1 MRRSWFYSACL
12 ALVCT
17 VALGPAPAF
26 GQSLQLAP
34 APGGAVERPTAS
46 AMAVAE
52 APAIDGD
59 VLADSVWQ
67 QATPIAGFKQ
77 YQPDEGEPV
86 SERTEVRMI
95 FTRDTLF
102 IGVVCYDSDPAQIIV
117 SDSRRD
123 SSLDNTDSFRMIFDT
138 FQDVQNGFVFGTN
151 PAGVEYDGQV
161 TNEGQGGGGL
171 TGNQQS
177 GSGSGFNLNWD
188 GAWEVRTKTTE
199 SAGWP
204 SSPSRSRPCVT
215 RRAAN
220 QVWGVN
226 FQRNIRR
233 KNEEAYWAPIPRQF
247 NLYRV
252 SIAGT
257 VGGLQPPSFRNF
269 KLIPYV
275 LGEVNQIGA
284 TPADT
289 DPDGDAGIDVKYNLT
304 PSLTLDG
311 TYRTDFAQVEV
322 DDQQVNLDRFNL
334 FFPEKR
340 PFFLENA
347 GFFSVGNPGEVDLF
361 FSRRIGLN
369 SAGEAIPIIGG
380 GRASGKIGLW
390 NVGFLD
396 MQTEDAGITPSNN
409 FGVVRVSRELPNRSA
424 VGGIFVNRTGSGD
437 LRPRRR
443 LQPHVCGRR
452 QVGDRPELGGVGLRG
467 QDRHSGRREQ
477 GLRLQPPRAHPLPEM
492 GPRRGVPG
500 GGDLFNP
507 EVGFLTR
514 RGYRKPDVRVMT
526 RFRPKDFMKLQEVR
540 PHATVRGFWGFDG
553 FQETG
558 YAHLDNHWQF
568 RDSSEMHTGMNL
580 TREGLR
586 VPFEIFPGIFVPPG
600 TYDNA
605 EAQLVY
611 MTNQGAPLSVN
622 CMTFIGGFFSG
633 DRVTLN
639 PTVRVRPAETFQTEV
654 AYSRNDVNLPQGDFD
669 TNLLRTRVS
678 YSFNTA
684 GVHAGAGPVQRPRRP
699 LVDEPALRLAAGRQ
713 HRPVHRLQRQPRA
726 LRPLSRSP
734 RAHRPLADD
743 QVLAHVRRPAVTDH
757 TIAATAHGRY
767 LVDPVAEPAG
777 VLIGFHGQSETC
789 AIELEHL
796 REIRGDRPW
805 TLVSVQGLHRY
816 YTRRGD
822 VVAAWMTREDRELAI
837 ADNIAYV
844 RAVLD
849 AVTGSLA
856 TAAAAPRVLRLLAGH
871 RDGLPHRRVRRS
883 PR

>member
-77 YQPDEGEPV
+77 YQPDEGKPV

-199 SAGWP
+199 LGWMAEFAIP
-204 SSPSRSRPCVT
+204 FKTLRYPAT
-215 RRAAN
+215 AN

-275 LGEVNQIGA
+275 LGEVNQIGE
-284 TPADT
+284 TPAET

-424 VGGIFVNRTGSGD
+424 VGGIFVNRAGSGD
-437 LRPRRR
+437 LAPDNDYNRTYA
-443 LQPHVCGRR
+443 VDGKWGIGRNSVVSGFVAKTDTPGVESKDYAYNLR
-452 QVGDRPELGGVGLRG
+452 ARILYPKWDLDVGYQEV
-467 QDRHSGRREQ
+467 
-477 GLRLQPPRAHPLPEM
+477 A
-492 GPRRGVPG
+492 
-500 GGDLFNP
+500 DLFNP

-611 MTNQGAPLSVN
+611 MTNQGAPLSFN
-622 CMTFIGGFFSG
+622 FMTFIGGFFSG

-639 PTVRVRPAETFQTEV
+639 PTVRVRPSETFQMEV
-654 AYSRNDVNLPQGDFD
+654 AYSRNNVNLPQGDFD

-678 YSFNTA
+678 YSFNTRVFTQA
-684 GVHAGAGPVQRPRRP
+684 LVQYNDRAD
-699 LVDEPALRLAAGRQ
+699 LWSMNLRFGWLQAANTGLFI
-713 HRPVHRLQRQPRA
+713 VYND
-726 LRPLSRSP
+726 SRGLYDLYP
-734 RAHRPLADD
+734 
-743 QVLAHVRRPAVTDH
+743 
-757 TIAATAHGRY
+757 
-767 LVDPVAEPAG
+767 
-777 VLIGFHGQSETC
+777 
-789 AIELEHL
+789 
-796 REIRGDRPW
+796 DRPER
-805 TLVSVQGLHRY
+805 TDRSLTIKFSHMF
-816 YTRRGD
+816 D
-822 VVAAWMTREDRELAI
+822 VLQ
-837 ADNIAYV
+837 
-844 RAVLD
+844 
-849 AVTGSLA
+849 
-856 TAAAAPRVLRLLAGH
+856 
-871 RDGLPHRRVRRS
+871 
-883 PR
+883 

>member
-77 YQPDEGEPV
+77 YQPDEGKPV

-199 SAGWP
+199 LGWMAEFAIP
-204 SSPSRSRPCVT
+204 FKTLRYPAT
-215 RRAAN
+215 AN

-275 LGEVNQIGA
+275 LGEVNQIGE
-284 TPADT
+284 TPAET

-361 FSRRIGLN
+361 FRRRIGLN

-437 LRPRRR
+437 LARDDDYNRTYA
-443 LQPHVCGRR
+443 VDGKWGIGRNSVVSGFVAKTDTPGAESKDYAYNLR
-452 QVGDRPELGGVGLRG
+452 ARILYPKWDLDVGYQEV
-467 QDRHSGRREQ
+467 
-477 GLRLQPPRAHPLPEM
+477 A
-492 GPRRGVPG
+492 
-500 GGDLFNP
+500 DLFNP

-611 MTNQGAPLSVN
+611 MTNQGAPLSFN
-622 CMTFIGGFFSG
+622 FMTFIGGFFSG

-639 PTVRVRPAETFQTEV
+639 PTVRVRPSETFQMEV
-654 AYSRNDVNLPQGDFD
+654 AYSRNNVNLPQGDFD

-678 YSFNTA
+678 YSFNTRVFTQA
-684 GVHAGAGPVQRPRRP
+684 LVQYNDRAD
-699 LVDEPALRLAAGRQ
+699 LWSMNLRFGWLQAANTGLFI
-713 HRPVHRLQRQPRA
+713 VYND
-726 LRPLSRSP
+726 SRGLYDLYP
-734 RAHRPLADD
+734 
-743 QVLAHVRRPAVTDH
+743 
-757 TIAATAHGRY
+757 
-767 LVDPVAEPAG
+767 
-777 VLIGFHGQSETC
+777 
-789 AIELEHL
+789 
-796 REIRGDRPW
+796 DRPER
-805 TLVSVQGLHRY
+805 TDRSLTIKFSHMF
-816 YTRRGD
+816 D
-822 VVAAWMTREDRELAI
+822 VLQ
-837 ADNIAYV
+837 
-844 RAVLD
+844 
-849 AVTGSLA
+849 
-856 TAAAAPRVLRLLAGH
+856 
-871 RDGLPHRRVRRS
+871 
-883 PR
+883 